1 MRFQRILARLL
12 SGSILLVTASVT
24 IHLSNRSG
32 GPGGHARA
40 YCGSQTE
47 FRTLAA
53 MVAPI
58 ALYPRRLGG
67 AEILAGATYP
77 TEVVEAERWMQEH
90 SELQGQQLADEA
102 DKQPWD
108 PLI

>member
-1 MRFQRILARLL
+1 
-12 SGSILLVTASVT
+12 
-24 IHLSNRSG
+24 
-32 GPGGHARA
+32 
-40 YCGSQTE
+40 
-47 FRTLAA
+47 

-58 ALYPRRLGG
+58 ALYPDALVAQR
-67 AEILAGATYP
+67 LAGATYP